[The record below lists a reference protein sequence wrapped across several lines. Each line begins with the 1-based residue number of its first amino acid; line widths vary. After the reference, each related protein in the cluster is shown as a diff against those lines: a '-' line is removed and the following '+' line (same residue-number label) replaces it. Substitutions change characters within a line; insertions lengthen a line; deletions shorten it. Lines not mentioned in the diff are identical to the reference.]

1 MIHSRQ
7 LPQGYSAFGHSSFWG
22 ISQGKE
28 LTDIIG
34 EQNKQRVWFKKN
46 GKQKTIQQQK
56 KPLAVHSVTVSGSPK
71 EGGGTGV

>member
-34 EQNKQRVWFKKN
+34 EQNKQRVTDVWVVSDVPSGQLK
-46 GKQKTIQQQK
+46 GKAHALT
-56 KPLAVHSVTVSGSPK
+56 
-71 EGGGTGV
+71 